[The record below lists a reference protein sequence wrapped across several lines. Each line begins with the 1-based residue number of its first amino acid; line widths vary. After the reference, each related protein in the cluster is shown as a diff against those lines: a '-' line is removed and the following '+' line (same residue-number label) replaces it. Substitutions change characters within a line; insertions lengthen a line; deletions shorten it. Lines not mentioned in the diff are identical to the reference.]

1 MSSQCNSHSWCISR
15 DSPWSNFLVSLTT
28 RAAALNTRCI
38 EENNNE
44 IYCRRWGCLS
54 ASETRDVIG
63 YQRVRREMW
72 LAELASETR
81 DVIGWISEWDER
93 CDWLNSWTRHR
104 LKHLNWRSRW
114 IILYTLEWRMAVS
127 CEISWADRCFWL
139 VLLTDHKVL
148 HCYAPNVVFRCL
160 DAGQLY
166 SSCRFSSADWRCFQ
180 VTDPCWAILLTAF
193 VHHTALI
200 RRDF

>member
-1 MSSQCNSHSWCISR
+1 MQSDTQKNR
-15 DSPWSNFLVSLTT
+15 L
-28 RAAALNTRCI
+28 A
-38 EENNNE
+38 
-44 IYCRRWGCLS
+44 RRGLPIIQLMVYKRTIRFN
-54 ASETRDVIG
+54 ADDRVV
-63 YQRVRREMW
+63 YQRMRRKMR
-72 LAELASETR
+72 LAS
-81 DVIGWISEWDER
+81 D
-93 CDWLNSWTRHR
+93 NSWARHR